1 MIFKMYIN
9 GAWREGSGGYKDV
22 VSPINGEVLGQLC
35 MGSAAD
41 VDLAVRGAVK
51 ALEQL
56 SNMTVFQRAE
66 LLYRI
71 SDAILARKE
80 QLAELLVR
88 EHGKIYAEALGE
100 VCGSAG
106 AFRECGDQIKW
117 LPSEIVPC
125 REGERLCMVLRRP
138 KGVFG
143 IITPWNFPLGTP
155 SMYYLA
161 PGLAAGCPMVWNP
174 ATSTAAVASAFMQC
188 FADAEVPAG
197 FVSLVIGKGSVVGD
211 ALSVHPQVAGI
222 GFTGSTA
229 TGNTICSRAQ
239 SKHTQMEL
247 GGNGPCIVL
256 KDADLDLAADKLM
269 AGSFTNAGQI
279 CTSTERVL
287 VDNAVADLL
296 VYKIKSRM
304 DRYVL
309 GDPFQAGVTVG
320 PMHAQDTIET
330 VLRHIDDAAA
340 KGAEVVCG
348 GGRAPGMPTDHY
360 IQPTVLD
367 HVRRDALVNVEET
380 FGPVLPLVRFRD
392 ESEIPAIIR
401 DSPYRLF
408 SAIFTRDVD
417 KALTMAQSCDFNFG
431 CVNINEGSSF
441 WDTMLPAGGGGGSA
455 SGHGRSGGKYSI
467 ADFSEERLVAVN
479 LRTGRR

>member
-1 MIFKMYIN
+1 MLFKMYIN
-9 GAWREGSGGYKDV
+9 GAWHEGAGERRDV

-71 SDAILARKE
+71 SGAILARKE

-348 GGRAPGMPTDHY
+348 GGWAPGMPTDHY

>member
-1 MIFKMYIN
+1 MLYRMYID
-9 GAWREGSGGYKDV
+9 GKWYEGTGERKDV
-22 VSPINGEVLGQLC
+22 ISPVDGAVVGQLC
-35 MGSAAD
+35 MGTAAD
-41 VDLAVRGAVK
+41 VDLAVK
-51 ALEQL
+51 AAKRAQKQLE
-56 SNMTVFQRAE
+56 SMSPFEKAE
-66 LLYRI
+66 MLYRI
-71 SDAILARKE
+71 SDAILARKDE
-80 QLAELLVR
+80 LADLLVR
-88 EHGKIYAEALGE
+88 EHGKIRAEALGE

-106 AFRECGDQIKW
+106 AYRECGDQIKW
-117 LPSEIVPC
+117 MASEVVPC
-125 REGERLCMVLRRP
+125 RETNRLCLVLKKP
-138 KGVFG
+138 IGVFG

-188 FADAEVPAG
+188 FEDAKVPAG

-229 TGNTICSRAQ
+229 TGNLICSRAE

-256 KDADLDLAADKLM
+256 RDADLDLAADKLM
-269 AGSFTNAGQI
+269 GGSFSNAGQI

-287 VDNAVADLL
+287 VDDAVADEL
-296 VYKIKSRM
+296 VQKIQERIG
-304 DRYVL
+304 RYVL
-309 GDPFQAGVTVG
+309 GDPFDSKTTVG
-320 PMHAQDTIET
+320 PMHSKETIDIVLAHIQDA
-330 VLRHIDDAAA
+330 LD
-340 KGAEVVCG
+340 KGATLVCG
-348 GGRAPGMPTDHY
+348 GGCDTSYPTDHY
-360 IQPTVLD
+360 VMPTVLD
-367 HVRRDALVNVEET
+367 HVSRDALVNTDET
-380 FGPVLPLVRFRD
+380 FGPVLPLIRFHK
-392 ESEIPAIIR
+392 EEELHALIA

-417 KALTMAQSCDFNFG
+417 KALTMAQTTEFNFG
-431 CVNINEGSSF
+431 CININEGSNF

-467 ADFSEERLVAVN
+467 ADFSEDRLIAVN
-479 LRTGRR
+479 LQTK

>member
-1 MIFKMYIN
+1 
-9 GAWREGSGGYKDV
+9 
-22 VSPINGEVLGQLC
+22 
-35 MGSAAD
+35 
-41 VDLAVRGAVK
+41 
-51 ALEQL
+51 
-56 SNMTVFQRAE
+56 
-66 LLYRI
+66 
-71 SDAILARKE
+71 
-80 QLAELLVR
+80 
-88 EHGKIYAEALGE
+88 
-100 VCGSAG
+100 
-106 AFRECGDQIKW
+106 
-117 LPSEIVPC
+117 
-125 REGERLCMVLRRP
+125 MVLRKP

-174 ATSTAAVASAFMQC
+174 ATSTAAIASAFMQC
-188 FADAEVPAG
+188 FEDAEVP
-197 FVSLVIGKGSVVGD
+197 FVSLVIGKGSIVGD

-229 TGNTICSRAQ
+229 TGNVICSRAQ

-296 VYKIKSRM
+296 VYKIKARMSR
-304 DRYVL
+304 YAL
-309 GDPFQAGVTVG
+309 GNPFQKDVTVG
-320 PMHAQDTIET
+320 PMHARDTIET
-330 VLRHIDDAAA
+330 VLRHIDDAVA
-340 KGAEVVCG
+340 KGAELICG
-348 GGRAPGMPTDHY
+348 GGRDSSMPTDHY

-367 HVRRDALVNVEET
+367 HVSRDALVNMEET
-380 FGPVLPLVRFRD
+380 FGPVLPLVRFQD

-417 KALTMAQSCDFNFG
+417 KALSMAQSSDFNFG
-431 CVNINEGSSF
+431 CVNINEGCNF

-467 ADFSEERLVAVN
+467 ADFSEERLIA
-479 LRTGRR
+479 LHLQTGRR

>member
-1 MIFKMYIN
+1 MYIN
-9 GAWREGSGGYKDV
+9 GAWHEGAGERRDV

>member
-1 MIFKMYIN
+1 MLFKMYIN
-9 GAWREGSGGYKDV
+9 GAWHEGAGERRDV

-117 LPSEIVPC
+117 MPSEIVPC

>member
-1 MIFKMYIN
+1 MLFKMYIN
-9 GAWREGSGGYKDV
+9 GAWHEGAGERRDV

-138 KGVFG
+138 KGVCG

>member
-1 MIFKMYIN
+1 MLFKMYIN
-9 GAWREGSGGYKDV
+9 GAWHEGAGERRDV
-22 VSPINGEVLGQLC
+22 VSPINGEALGQLC

-143 IITPWNFPLGTP
+143 IINPWNFPLGTP

>member
-1 MIFKMYIN
+1 MLFKMYIN
-9 GAWREGSGGYKDV
+9 GAWHEGAGERRDV

-417 KALTMAQSCDFNFG
+417 KALTMDQSCDFNFG

>member
-1 MIFKMYIN
+1 MLFKMYIN
-9 GAWREGSGGYKDV
+9 GAWHEGAGERRDV

-117 LPSEIVPC
+117 MPSEIVPC
-125 REGERLCMVLRRP
+125 RERERLCMVLRKP

-174 ATSTAAVASAFMQC
+174 ATSTAAIASAFMQC
-188 FADAEVPAG
+188 FEDAEVP
-197 FVSLVIGKGSVVGD
+197 FVSLVIGKGSIVGD

-229 TGNTICSRAQ
+229 TGNVICSRAQ

-296 VYKIKSRM
+296 VYKIKARMSR
-304 DRYVL
+304 YAL
-309 GDPFQAGVTVG
+309 GNPFQKDVTVG
-320 PMHAQDTIET
+320 PMHARDTIET
-330 VLRHIDDAAA
+330 VLRHIDDAVA
-340 KGAEVVCG
+340 KGAELICG
-348 GGRAPGMPTDHY
+348 GGRDSSMPTDHY

-367 HVRRDALVNVEET
+367 HVSRDALVNMEET
-380 FGPVLPLVRFRD
+380 FGPVLPLVRFQD

-417 KALTMAQSCDFNFG
+417 KALSMAQSSDFNFG
-431 CVNINEGSSF
+431 CVNINEGCNF

-467 ADFSEERLVAVN
+467 ADFSEERLIA
-479 LRTGRR
+479 LHLQTGRR

>member
-1 MIFKMYIN
+1 MLFKMYIN
-9 GAWREGSGGYKDV
+9 GAWHEGAGERRDV

>member
-41 VDLAVRGAVK
+41 VDAAVQGAVK
-51 ALEQL
+51 QLEQL
-56 SNMTVFQRAE
+56 DSMTAFARAE
-66 LLYRI
+66 MLYRI
-71 SDAILARKE
+71 SDAILARKD
-80 QLAELLVR
+80 QLAELLVK
-88 EHGKIYAEALGE
+88 EHGKIYPEAMGE

-117 LPSEIVPC
+117 MPSEIVPC
-125 REGERLCMVLRRP
+125 RERERLCMVLRKP

-174 ATSTAAVASAFMQC
+174 TTSTAAIASAFMQC
-188 FADAEVPAG
+188 FEDAEVP

-229 TGNTICSRAQ
+229 TGNVICSRAQ

-296 VYKIKSRM
+296 VYKIKARMSR
-304 DRYVL
+304 YAL
-309 GDPFQAGVTVG
+309 GNPFQKDVTVG
-320 PMHAQDTIET
+320 PMHARDTIET
-330 VLRHIDDAAA
+330 VLRHIDDAVA
-340 KGAEVVCG
+340 KGAELICG
-348 GGRAPGMPTDHY
+348 GGRDSSMPTDHY

-367 HVRRDALVNVEET
+367 HVSRDALVNMEET
-380 FGPVLPLVRFRD
+380 FGPVLPLVRFQD

-417 KALTMAQSCDFNFG
+417 KALSMAQSSDFNFG
-431 CVNINEGSSF
+431 CVNINEGCNF

-467 ADFSEERLVAVN
+467 ADFSEERLIA
-479 LRTGRR
+479 LHLQTGRR

>member
-1 MIFKMYIN
+1 MLFKMYIN
-9 GAWREGSGGYKDV
+9 GAWHEGAGERRDV

-408 SAIFTRDVD
+408 SAILTRDVD